1 MALADDNCIR
11 PLPRLKAAVS
21 MRANPI
27 DTFARIAT
35 AEGFRFEHEGPN
47 AVHIDL
53 HGVHC
58 DHDLSISWDP
68 AEENVALFILFDGR
82 IPGGRS
88 DDICRLLSLLNE
100 RLVAGHFD
108 YYGRTNGLIYR
119 HAISLK
125 GGARLSTDQALDIMS
140 QALEAAEAGYPAA
153 QYVVWAGKTPEDA
166 VANALEDLATYR

>member
-1 MALADDNCIR
+1 MAIADDSCIR
-11 PLPRLKAAVS
+11 PLPRLGAAVS
-21 MRANPI
+21 LRANPI

-35 AEGFRFEHEGPN
+35 AESYRYEREGPN
-47 AVHIDL
+47 GLHIDL
-53 HGVHC
+53 HGLHC

-88 DDICRLLSLLNE
+88 DDICRLLCLLNE

-108 YYGRTNGLIYR
+108 YYARSSSLIYR
-119 HAISLK
+119 HAVSLK
-125 GGARLSTDQALDIMS
+125 GGAALTTDQALDIMG

-153 QYVVWAGKTPEDA
+153 QYVVWAGKSPEDA
-166 VANALEDLATYR
+166 LADALVDIAAHR